1 MRRADTGVAE
11 RRSHG
16 VLAPGRRSP
25 AGRKRH
31 RFFFGRVAERRL
43 LYLRLRHEEV
53 EMSVISLI
61 VMEPGS
67 DWPGHVGDSDNV
79 VAGGFDAGGLVQ
91 RTRHMLAAA
100 PGLVMTRGPE
110 HAAGSRA
117 LTPAWNRAVPVGG
130 GDSPVPV

>member
-1 MRRADTGVAE
+1 MAFLHRGVVRPQVENAIVFSSAESRNAVCSTGD
-11 RRSHG
+11 S
-16 VLAPGRRSP
+16 
-25 AGRKRH
+25 
-31 RFFFGRVAERRL
+31 
-43 LYLRLRHEEV
+43 RHEEV

-61 VMEPGS
+61 GMEPGS

-79 VAGGFDAGGLVQ
+79 VAGGFDAGRLVQ

>member
-1 MRRADTGVAE
+1 MAFLHRGVVRPRVENAIVFSSAESRNAVCSTGD
-11 RRSHG
+11 S
-16 VLAPGRRSP
+16 
-25 AGRKRH
+25 
-31 RFFFGRVAERRL
+31 
-43 LYLRLRHEEV
+43 RHEEV

-117 LTPAWNRAVPVGG
+117 LTPSWNRTVPVGG